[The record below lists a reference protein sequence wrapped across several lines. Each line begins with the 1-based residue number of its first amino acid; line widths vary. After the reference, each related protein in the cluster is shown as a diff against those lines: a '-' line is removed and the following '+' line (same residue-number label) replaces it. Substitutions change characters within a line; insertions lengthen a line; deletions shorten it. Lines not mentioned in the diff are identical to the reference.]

1 MKALTLSWQLPAGW
15 TRWRDERWP
24 ALARWFAGRTRRER
38 GILLLGAVS
47 LVWGL
52 ADGLWLGQ
60 AWQQRQQLA
69 AQRLE
74 QGLQRQMAEAEAAAL
89 VQEIRFLE
97 EAELRQLGQA
107 RQRAAQAQQALQSGD
122 SGLVSAQQMLPMLQ
136 AMLQQGCAA
145 GGACGNSLT
154 VVSLRTLAP
163 VDLSRPAAA
172 LAAGTSSATSPATS
186 SAPSATPQPA
196 TPGASA
202 PPLAAD
208 GRTAAGRPGLW
219 KHGVEI
225 VLAGSY
231 ADLAAYVQRLEA
243 LPQRWLRGGLQ
254 FRVEQHPRA
263 TLTLRLYTLSLDP
276 GWLEL

>member
-1 MKALTLSWQLPAGW
+1 MKALALSWQLPAGW
-15 TRWRDERWP
+15 ARWRDERWP

-38 GILLLGAVS
+38 AILLLGAVS

-52 ADGLWLGQ
+52 ADVLWLGQ

-89 VQEIRFLE
+89 VQEIQFLE

-122 SGLVSAQQMLPMLQ
+122 SGLVSAQQMLPLLQ
-136 AMLQQGCAA
+136 ALLQQGCAA
-145 GGACGNSLT
+145 GAACGSSLT
-154 VVSLRTLAP
+154 VLSLRTLAP

-172 LAAGTSSATSPATS
+172 LAAATPAPAATPSATSPTTA
-186 SAPSATPQPA
+186 A
-196 TPGASA
+196 ASA

-208 GRTAAGRPGLW
+208 SRAGAGRPGLW

>member
-1 MKALTLSWQLPAGW
+1 MTADWLKGRMPAAW

-24 ALARWFAGRTRRER
+24 ALSRWFAARTRRER
-38 GILLLGAVS
+38 AILLLGAVS

-52 ADGLWLGQ
+52 ADVLWLGQ
-60 AWQQRQQLA
+60 AWQQRQQAA

-74 QGLQRQMAEAEAAAL
+74 RGLQRQMAEAEAAAL
-89 VQEIRFLE
+89 AKEIQFLE
-97 EAELRQLGQA
+97 DAELRQLGQA
-107 RQRAAQAQQALQSGD
+107 RQRAAQAQQALQSGE
-122 SGLVSAQQMLPMLQ
+122 SGLVGAQQMLPLLQ
-136 AMLQQGCAA
+136 ALLRQGCSE
-145 GGACGNSLT
+145 GATCGQSLQ
-154 VVSLRTLAP
+154 VLSLRTLAP
-163 VDLSRPAAA
+163 VDLSTPAVAWSGTAA
-172 LAAGTSSATSPATS
+172 P
-186 SAPSATPQPA
+186 P
-196 TPGASA
+196 ASA
-202 PPLAAD
+202 PQGGPV
-208 GRTAAGRPGLW
+208 GRTAGRPGLW

-225 VLAGSY
+225 VIAGSF